1 MENILEILG
10 QIRKGDE
17 NAVSKLFEI
26 KARLIYNYPKVRNW
40 NRLVDRGEFYY
51 YVWSYL
57 KDGKRLSTFD
67 PERGEFDFWFAKV
80 LENFL
85 KTLVSQKLKD
95 PVEIPV
101 DENITNELPADEPS
115 PDETID
121 FERETKLLQTIYGSM
136 NETEQAIIL
145 IYSIYEREL
154 RPAELEFLAQFRS
167 STLEETALAIRDL
180 LTGELLKEQK
190 RMHDKYESLSSLFV
204 NLLKLQESIRYLH
217 YNLSIGTIHKNTE
230 KIQAYEKQLKKC
242 EHTECKKREKY
253 SRLSR
258 IARRDGSLVLLKNK
272 EIAIFLGLSIGTVTS
287 AITRL
292 RQKFA
297 DQLQQRCQ

>member
-26 KARLIYNYPKVRNW
+26 KARLIYNYPKVRNCS
-40 NRLVDRGEFYY
+40 RLVDRGEFYY

-80 LENFL
+80 LGNFL

-136 NETEQAIIL
+136 NETERAIIL

-154 RPAELEFLAQFRS
+154 RPAELEFLAQFRG

-190 RMHDKYESLSSLFV
+190 RMHEKYDSLSSLFV
-204 NLLKLQESIRYLH
+204 SLLKHQESIRYLH
-217 YNLSIGTIHKNTE
+217 YKLSIETIHKNTE
-230 KIQAYEKQLKKC
+230 RIQAYEKQLKNF

-297 DQLQQRCQ
+297 DELQQRCQ